1 MQPDDADPYEVLGLS
16 RRADD
21 VVVRAAWKALMRK
34 YHPDT
39 STAPDAAE
47 RAAKINAAFKLLVTP
62 EARKAYD
69 RRSKPAPPPP
79 RSNVSRPMASG
90 RPNRTAPPSRRPWL
104 GRTLMTTAFLLAAC
118 AALYASMNDMIPRPV
133 QQFADRL
140 VADPAVASMRESA
153 HRLIGFSVVPA
164 YAAPPEAAEP
174 LAEPPPMNEAAIA
187 ARVEAFD
194 RLIAQGGTSVA
205 AEARNC
211 IERAGGDADWAQLDD
226 CAALYLAGQA
236 KAEGLLGPSDPAL
249 GYFGEAALS
258 LPERYAALSDD
269 NKLIA
274 ARISRIREQVWNTLL
289 RKNEARLRGAL
300 QSTMTSTGEGRGGSG
315 IPDNVAVQPAQ

>member
-1 MQPDDADPYEVLGLS
+1 
-16 RRADD
+16 
-21 VVVRAAWKALMRK
+21 MRK

-69 RRSKPAPPPP
+69 RRSRPAPQAP
-79 RSNVSRPMASG
+79 RPNVTRPMASVH
-90 RPNRTAPPSRRPWL
+90 RNRTAPRRRRTWL
-104 GRTLMTTAFLLAAC
+104 GRTLMATAFTLSAC
-118 AALYASMNDMIPRPV
+118 AALYATMNDMIPRPV

-140 VADPAVASMRESA
+140 VADPAVASIRESA
-153 HRLIGFSVVPA
+153 HRLLGFSVVPA
-164 YAAPPEAAEP
+164 YAAPPEPAKP
-174 LAEPPPMNEAAIA
+174 LTEPPPVNEAAIA
-187 ARVEAFD
+187 AQVEAFD
-194 RLIAQGGTSVA
+194 RLIARGGAAAA

-211 IERAGGDADWAQLDD
+211 IGRASGDADWAQLDD
-226 CAALYLAGQA
+226 CAALHLAGQA
-236 KAEGLLGPSDPAL
+236 KGEGLLGPSDPGL

-289 RKNEARLRGAL
+289 RKNEARLRGTL
-300 QSTMTSTGEGRGGSG
+300 QSTMISTGESQGRSG
-315 IPDNVAVQPAQ
+315 IPENVAVQPAQ